1 MTICH
6 KNSFFL
12 FWHSCG
18 YLYKKNKKN
27 NMSKMNNF
35 FNDFNSFFNEFEN
48 LFNHPSRPIRIVG
61 DIKNEEGIDENGKWH
76 KQTITSKDGSFKIL
90 SLSRI
95 SDNMP
100 KFSQKIDKVSDL
112 KYQLEKCVELQEY
125 EKAAELRDQIK
136 LIELNSE
143 TVKKLEQELEDCIK
157 SQNFERA
164 IEIRDELKKLK

>member
-1 MTICH
+1 
-6 KNSFFL
+6 
-12 FWHSCG
+12 
-18 YLYKKNKKN
+18 
-27 NMSKMNNF
+27 MSKMNNF

-48 LFNHPSRPIRIVG
+48 LFNQPSKPIRIVG

-76 KQTITSKDGSFKIL
+76 KQTITSKDGTFKII

-95 SDNMP
+95 SDGIQ
-100 KFSQKIDKVSDL
+100 KFSQKIDNIQEL

-136 LIELNSE
+136 LIESNSE
-143 TVKKLEQELEDCIK
+143 TLKKLEKELDECVK